1 MILHVAV
8 SQDWLKKLG
17 KDQKRKGKR
26 LFMPARICLTVC
38 TALRLASLAMAV
50 LMLPL

>member
-1 MILHVAV
+1 MSL
-8 SQDWLKKLG
+8 QDWLKKLG

-38 TALRLASLAMAV
+38 TGMRRVSLAMAV
-50 LMLPL
+50 VILPL